1 MNEVIPYTHLTVSQV
16 IHTKK
21 CKFYGIIVTPD
32 GTNAGYVDIYD
43 GENAVEPLFMRV
55 RCLGT
60 VSVSVILQA
69 PALLQRGLYISL
81 ACTGVL
87 VTVFSEAVE

>member
-16 IHTKK
+16 IHTKRN
-21 CKFYGIIVTPD
+21 KFYGIIVTPN
-32 GTNAGYVDIYD
+32 GQAAGYVDIHD
-43 GENAVEPLFMRV
+43 GENTTEPLFARV
-55 RCLGT
+55 LVLT
-60 VSVSVILQA
+60 NESKSWNPPA
-69 PALLQRGLYISL
+69 PVLLERGLYISL